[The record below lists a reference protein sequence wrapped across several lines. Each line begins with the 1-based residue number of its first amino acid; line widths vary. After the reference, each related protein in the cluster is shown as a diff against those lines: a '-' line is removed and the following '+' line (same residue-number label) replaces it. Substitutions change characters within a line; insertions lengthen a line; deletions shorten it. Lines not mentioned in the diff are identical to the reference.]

1 MKYDV
6 IVIGAGSGGCVVASW
21 LAEDANPPCCCSRDY
36 DRQGPTIPTTS
47 ITPTT

>member
-21 LAEDANPPCCCSRDY
+21 LAEDANPPCCCW
-36 DRQGPTIPTTS
+36 RQGPTIPTTS